1 MKKFLFLMLAATFMW
16 CGRANAQKV
25 LLPYGQNTL
34 QPWTG
39 KYFFAEKDAAGP
51 TDDWFGKSF
60 DDSSWGTVEGPISSV
75 AGSIAYYNTVWQAEY
90 GTYWVRR
97 HFTVGDISQIRELYF
112 YTSHDDGCVAYL
124 NGKLIY
130 ETGNVYSRSVLLS
143 DEVRGYLT
151 EGDNLLAIR
160 VSDTNGSYAYLD
172 CGLYGYSL
180 INSTFDNGSGWTG
193 AYDRYGYDGNNMGYR
208 YGQTFRCEQTIENAA
223 TGLYCLSANACG
235 MEYYNDQK
243 TALAHQKDE
252 LPAKLF
258 VGTVEKAIPS
268 AFTEPWDT
276 DLGYCWNI
284 DGKFVPYYVDRT
296 PWAFKRAMYHCELW
310 TFAQPD
316 ANGKLTVG
324 IYGNAAN
331 DISRWAAWDNLDI
344 TYYSES
350 DVNTMLADM
359 ITVFTELNAKPQNAD
374 VKKHAAELIAAGK
387 AATGYEG
394 KGAAFADIMQYEPI
408 VRKSIK
414 AYEALNDT
422 LSALNTKLAATT
434 AFTSPATIAE
444 ATALSNEV
452 KNAHSNGSYDNDD
465 VAAAINKMNK
475 MIERLGYT
483 YVDITVNVPGAMG
496 DSILSKV
503 ENFVDVVSIKLSGTL
518 NDADINTLQTRLT
531 QLREIDMTGVKM
543 TVMPNN
549 FFYQRKL
556 LEIVK
561 LPVELTTIGE
571 YAFYQCYGLKHMD
584 FPATLTTIKSH
595 GFSECDNLLEV
606 ILPEGLT
613 TLGDAAFYSCD
624 NNLYVKLPST
634 LTVING
640 STFAYNYKLAQ
651 VDFAEGLTHI
661 YGSAFYDCY
670 ELNHLKFPNTLYY
683 IGDNSFAYNHALSDL
698 QLNEGLYQIADNAFY
713 DCDALT
719 EVTLPS
725 SLVRADYS
733 PFDYCDNLMKVTCL
747 SIEPPYMVDQIP
759 YGLGM
764 EGRELY
770 VPELSI
776 NVYKQTTGWDKFQTI
791 KPIDYL
797 PENIAVVSNLK
808 LTLPETIPAEYKPN
822 VTLIHDQKGTS
833 YWQYGSLTVNGEGT
847 LSMSDFSMF
856 WDPNYQYDQYN
867 RVQNYCSLVNNS
879 HLRADQVYIDLYNRN
894 DIWTFLTMPFDVK
907 LSEIETYSEG
917 TTNWI
922 VRKYDG
928 QKRAQGEATETWTKL
943 SGDDVINA
951 GEGFII
957 QGSRY
962 IDNNR
967 QAGSG
972 FRMKAI
978 NNANKN
984 NIFRTTDITVALNEY
999 ESEFAHN
1006 RSWNFIGNPYPSYYD
1021 TRFMDFEAPIT
1032 VWNMRNST
1040 YTAYSP
1046 ADDAYI
1052 LCPGEAFFVQRPIA
1066 NGNIVFSKEG
1076 RQTDRN
1082 ARTLDA
1088 QAIGRRV
1095 SDNQSVRTIINLS
1108 ITNDKSTDRTRVV
1121 LNGQATM
1128 QYELDKDAS
1137 KFVST
1142 DPTVPQIYTIDNGVN
1157 YAINERPVAD
1167 GNVILA
1173 TYAGAE
1179 DFYTITL
1186 DNDVEGC
1193 QVALEDKAEGKT
1205 VVLTKEAG
1213 YTFSSKA
1220 GTFADRFVLHL
1231 TGGTTGI
1238 QTIDNEQS
1246 TMNNAV
1252 YDLQGRKLSTVF
1264 ATPHSQGENS
1274 QLSTVK
1280 RGIYIK
1286 NGKKII
1292 LNK

>member
-1 MKKFLFLMLAATFMW
+1 MKKLLTFVLMAL
-16 CGRANAQKV
+16 GSVNLVAQNEDLKPGDQV
-25 LLPYGQNTL
+25 TITNP
-34 QPWTG
+34 
-39 KYFFAEKDAAGP
+39 E
-51 TDDWFGKSF
+51 F
-60 DDSSWGTVEGPISSV
+60 DDGRTGWTITSG
-75 AGSIAYYNTVWQAEY
+75 
-90 GTYWVRR
+90 
-97 HFTVGDISQIRELYF
+97 YF
-112 YTSHDDGCVAYL
+112 YTY
-124 NGKLIY
+124 
-130 ETGNVYSRSVLLS
+130 
-143 DEVRGYLT
+143 
-151 EGDNLLAIR
+151 
-160 VSDTNGSYAYLD
+160 GSYYGQSSYKTFDINQTISGIPNGIYLLKVNAND
-172 CGLYGYSL
+172 RFSNDDSK
-180 INSTFDNGSGWTG
+180 IVSTFDPIVNLNTYIYINDMQSSVKSIMDDRVSTNIFLENNLEYLVTNDNCYITSSTATVTYSFNRGLYENYVLGVVTDNTLKIGIRHEDNTRTTNIDFDKFVVTYLSESTDME
-193 AYDRYGYDGNNMGYR
+193 AYALDLLNKRMSVDVKTALQSAMATLETSKGTDDEASALAAFYDKLGKAETSA
-208 YGQTFRCEQTIENAA
+208 QTYAKLGEVLSVIVNASTISKNIWPQTIEDAKYVAA
-223 TGLYCLSANACG
+223 QYV
-235 MEYYNDQK
+235 
-243 TALAHQKDE
+243 TAYQN
-252 LPAKLF
+252 
-258 VGTVEKAIPS
+258 GT
-268 AFTEPWDT
+268 
-276 DLGYCWNI
+276 
-284 DGKFVPYYVDRT
+284 
-296 PWAFKRAMYHCELW
+296 
-310 TFAQPD
+310 
-316 ANGKLTVG
+316 LT
-324 IYGNAAN
+324 
-331 DISRWAAWDNLDI
+331 
-344 TYYSES
+344 
-350 DVNTMLADM
+350 
-359 ITVFTELNAKPQNAD
+359 
-374 VKKHAAELIAAGK
+374 
-387 AATGYEG
+387 
-394 KGAAFADIMQYEPI
+394 
-408 VRKSIK
+408 
-414 AYEALNDT
+414 
-422 LSALNTKLAATT
+422 
-434 AFTSPATIAE
+434 
-444 ATALSNEV
+444 
-452 KNAHSNGSYDNDD
+452 DND
-465 VAAAINKMNK
+465 VINALMLIDDFANR
-475 MIERLGYT
+475 INYV
-483 YVDITVNVPGAMG
+483 YVDINVTVPGALG
-496 DSILSKV
+496 DSILAKV
-503 ENFVDVVSIKLSGTL
+503 ENFSDVQTLKLKGKL
-518 NDADINTLQTRLT
+518 NDDDIYTLKNRLTSLVELDLSELDWMVIPNEQFRDRTNLKRVILPNNVISIGNSAFYNCQKLQQVAFPTTLQS
-531 QLREIDMTGVKM
+531 
-543 TVMPNN
+543 
-549 FFYQRKL
+549 
-556 LEIVK
+556 
-561 LPVELTTIGE
+561 IGSS
-571 YAFYQCYGLKHMD
+571 AFYQTYNIG
-584 FPATLTTIKSH
+584 
-595 GFSECDNLLEV
+595 NV
-606 ILPEGLT
+606 VLPEGLT
-613 TLGDAAFYSCD
+613 TIGDWAFERSRLTSLTLPSTLKTINNYCFYNCDYMKEVYFNGQTTIGYEAFYSC
-624 NNLYVKLPST
+624 
-634 LTVING
+634 
-640 STFAYNYKLAQ
+640 
-651 VDFAEGLTHI
+651 EGLTTI
-661 YGSAFYDCY
+661 
-670 ELNHLKFPNTLYY
+670 KFPNTLNKICGY
-683 IGDNSFAYNHALSDL
+683 SFAYNKSLSSIEF
-698 QLNEGLYQIADNAFY
+698 NEGLYQIEDNAFY

-725 SLVRADYS
+725 SLVLANES
-733 PFDYCDNLMKVTCL
+733 PFDYCDNLVKVTCL